1 MKRIG
6 KAFAYVILLAI
17 LISAYLIFSFGKDLI
32 FAAKPGQNKGTY
44 FNGKEYIQINHTVT
58 GNFTAVL
65 WAKYSTANS
74 LGVMLASGIGENEH
88 SAWYIGDGGEITNK
102 TACGIFSDQRIGNY
116 TAGWRFAAIP
126 QLPPG
131 NWYQIACVY
140 NKTAVSLYVD
150 GRLVNYTP
158 TPYAITNASIIQ
170 IGKRTSTFYI
180 NGKIPS
186 FVYFTGYL
194 ENIQIYDKALNAS
207 SVLAL
212 YNLGIGGRPIS
223 NVTIYVPLANA
234 ALSIGKSIPYYINN
248 TLSYAAVL
256 ST

>member
-6 KAFAYVILLAI
+6 KAFVYAILLAI
-17 LISAYLIFSFGKDLI
+17 LILAYLIFSFGKDLI
-32 FAAKPGQNKGTY
+32 FAAEQGQNKGTY

-65 WAKYSTANS
+65 WTKYSTANS

-102 TACGIFSDQRIGNY
+102 TACGIFSDQLIGKY
-116 TAGWRFAAIP
+116 TAGWRFASIP

-158 TPYAITNASIIQ
+158 TPYTITNSSIIQ
-170 IGKRTSTFYI
+170 IGKRTSTFYL
-180 NGKIPS
+180 NGTVPS
-186 FVYFTGYL
+186 FAYFTGWIT
-194 ENIQIYDKALNAS
+194 NVQIYNRALSAKD
-207 SVLAL
+207 VAML
-212 YNLGIGGRPIS
+212 YNSGRLSKPIS
-223 NVTIYVPLANA
+223 NCSFFIPLNRSY
-234 ALSIGKSIPYYINN
+234 ALNGSVPYYFNGKLLYGEMQ
-248 TLSYAAVL
+248 TS
-256 ST
+256 